1 MNKIKIIY
9 IVASILAFSSCN
21 DFLDKGPLDTF
32 TNDNFWTNESN
43 VTGYA
48 NTFYQ
53 TFLGYG
59 NGGGTGLFYF
69 RTLSD
74 DQAGGSFADWTFQNV
89 PASNANWRDGWIEIR
104 RANILLENVDQ
115 VNMSDEAKNH
125 WKGVGRLMRAWH
137 YYQLVRAYGDVPW
150 IDKSLDITDEGYLYG
165 ARENRDSVMDHVLED
180 LNFACENMYDNNSKT
195 TLNKNV
201 AYAMKAEITLFE
213 GSFRKYRKAED
224 GQTEPDLTG
233 ANKFLTEAK
242 SAAAYLMGKNFVL
255 NDSYQGNYNSTDLS
269 TNPEMIF
276 YKAYKQNVLHHSL
289 IAYISSS
296 TQISGMSKDAF
307 ESYLFTDGKP
317 LALTSLDKSDA
328 AEMKIGTKTVGG
340 NVVPDTAMSIKKML
354 DIRDKRLSQTI
365 DTALCYVRR
374 GFTRFGSG
382 ISMTSSTG
390 YGVSKYDNKNLDN
403 MYRNQTSANFTHAP
417 IFWLSVVYLQYA
429 EASAELGNITQEDLD
444 ISINKLRNRAGLPPL
459 TINVGFSD
467 PANNMGVSDLIW
479 EIRRERRNE
488 LMFDNW
494 TRYWDLIRW
503 HQLDKLDSSANPDIL
518 LGANIV
524 NDPYNTAVDKIGN
537 YIDGTKE
544 KTRIFDKK
552 HYWYPIPSD
561 QMSLNTQL
569 SQNPGWE

>member
-1 MNKIKIIY
+1 MKKTNIIY
-9 IVASILAFSSCN
+9 IAAAILAFSSCN

-89 PASNANWRDGWIEIR
+89 PASSTNWRDGWIEIR
-104 RANILLENVDQ
+104 RANILLENVDK

-150 IDKSLDITDEGYLYG
+150 VDKSLDITDEGYLYG
-165 ARENRDSVMDHVLED
+165 PRENRDVVMDNVLED
-180 LNFACENMYDNNSKT
+180 LNYACENMYDNDSKT
-195 TLNKNV
+195 KLNKNV

-213 GSFRKYRKAED
+213 GSYRKYRKAED
-224 GQTEPDLTG
+224 GQTAPDMTG
-233 ANKFLTEAK
+233 ASKFLTETK
-242 SAAAYLMGKNFVL
+242 TAAAFLMNKNFTL
-255 NDSYQGNYNSTDLS
+255 SPTYQENYNSVNLAN
-269 TNPEMIF
+269 NPEMIF

-296 TQISGMSKDAF
+296 TQINGMSKDAF

-328 AEMKIGTKTVGG
+328 AVMKIGTKTVGG
-340 NVVPDTAMSIKKML
+340 NVVPDTVMSIKKIL

-365 DTALCYVRR
+365 DTALCYVGR
-374 GFTRFGSG
+374 GFTRFGTG

-390 YGVSKYDNKNLDN
+390 YGVSKYDNKSLDN
-403 MYRNQTSANFTHAP
+403 MYRNQTNANFTHAP

-429 EASAELGNITQEDLD
+429 EACAESGTITQDDLD
-444 ISINKLRNRAGLPPL
+444 KSINKLRSRAGIPPL
-459 TINVGFSD
+459 TVNVGYSD
-467 PANNMGVSDLIW
+467 PANNMDVSDLIW

-503 HQLDKLDSSANPDIL
+503 HQLDKLDSSLNPDIL

-524 NDPYNTAVDKIGN
+524 NDPYNLVVDKVGN

-544 KTRIFDKK
+544 KTRQFNQK

-561 QMSLNTQL
+561 QISLNSQL
-569 SQNPGWE
+569 VQNPGWE